1 MEKYY
6 GKTLALWRDE
16 LKRREGGTVG
26 IDLDKKVNDMVVQLK
41 IKPDSGNL
49 RSGKFFFLVY
59 IFLLFSLIDVR

>member
-16 LKRREGGTVG
+16 LKRREGGKVG
-26 IDLDKKVNDMVVQLK
+26 IDLDKKVKDMVVQLK
-41 IKPDSGNL
+41 LEPDSGNL